1 MIQSWALGLEW
12 KCAKVFWER
21 FSSLIKDR
29 KIEETLDIVMERGD
43 AWSCGSHLATMGAE
57 LRIKVNM
64 LKMSEQ
70 KEGRVRGLYYNVELL
85 PQLWDLLP

>member
-1 MIQSWALGLEW
+1 
-12 KCAKVFWER
+12 
-21 FSSLIKDR
+21 
-29 KIEETLDIVMERGD
+29 MERGD
-43 AWSCGSHLATMGAE
+43 AWSCGSHLVTMGAE
-57 LRIKVNM
+57 LRIKVNV